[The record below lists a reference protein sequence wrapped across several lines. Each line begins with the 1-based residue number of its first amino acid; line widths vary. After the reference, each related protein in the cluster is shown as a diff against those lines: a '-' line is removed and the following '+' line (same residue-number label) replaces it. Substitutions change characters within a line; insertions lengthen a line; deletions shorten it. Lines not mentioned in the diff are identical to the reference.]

1 MKPPAPEPLCKVTM
15 QYRSG
20 AGKVFELE
28 SAGHMLDVRVTPR
41 EAADVANAA
50 GPWHVAAQDRRSAGA
65 VVISEWGATRGEAL
79 EKVSRAWVEQMSER
93 NLTPFDWLAVT
104 RTLQAIRAI

>member
-1 MKPPAPEPLCKVTM
+1 M

-28 SAGHMLDVRVTPR
+28 SAGKILDVHVTPKQ
-41 EAADVANAA
+41 AADSA
-50 GPWHVAAQDRRSAGA
+50 GEWLVAAQDRRGGGA

-79 EKVSRAWVEQMSER
+79 DKVSRAWVAQMGER
-93 NLTPFDWLAVT
+93 NLSSFDWAAVT
-104 RTLQAIRAI
+104 STLLAIRAI

>member
-1 MKPPAPEPLCKVTM
+1 MKPPAAEPLCKVTM

-28 SAGHMLDVRVTPR
+28 SAGKMLDVHVTPGG
-41 EAADVANAA
+41 APDSA
-50 GPWHVAAQDRRSAGA
+50 GEWLVAAHDRRDCGA

-79 EKVSRAWVEQMSER
+79 DKVSRSWVAQMRER
-93 NLTPFDWLAVT
+93 NLSAFDWTAITSTLA
-104 RTLQAIRAI
+104 AIRAI

>member
-1 MKPPAPEPLCKVTM
+1 MKPATPEPLCKVTM

-28 SAGHMLDVRVTPR
+28 SAGHLLDVRVTPR
-41 EAADVANAA
+41 EATGTASAWD
-50 GPWHVAAQDRRSAGA
+50 VAAQDRRSAGA
-65 VVISEWGATRGEAL
+65 VVISECGATRGEAL
-79 EKVSRAWVEQMSER
+79 EKVSRTWVEQMTER
-93 NLTPFDWLAVT
+93 NLTPFDWPAVT

>member
-1 MKPPAPEPLCKVTM
+1 VKPEKVEPPCKVTM

-28 SAGHMLDVRVTPR
+28 SAGKMLDVHVTPH
-41 EAADVANAA
+41 EASA
-50 GPWHVAAQDRRSAGA
+50 GQWRVAAHDRRSAGA
-65 VVISEWGATRGEAL
+65 IVISEVGATRGEAL

-93 NLTPFDWLAVT
+93 NLTPFDWIAVT
-104 RTLQAIRAI
+104 STLQAIRAI